1 MIAKYIGSIFHK
13 AVRQRC
19 VRALA
24 LWLPLLFAL
33 SSETAFARGHGASA
47 RLHYAES
54 ARPHRVRISAYMR
67 RHGVSAAVSVRSSR
81 VSKVYARTRHTY
93 ARHTHIYALHTHAH
107 AAPSRWRIA
116 AHASSRRGL
125 IRFAASRPAL
135 RFQGAGSASSSVVA
149 DAMRFVGAGNVT
161 GMRGPWCA
169 DYASMILRR
178 TGHRPLAGRSVS
190 AAFAYGPRVRQPK
203 PGDLVVINTRA
214 GYARHVGFFAGWD
227 HGQMVMVSGNWGHRV
242 SVAPISPS
250 AVAAFIGV

>member
-1 MIAKYIGSIFHK
+1 MIANYIGSIFHK

-19 VRALA
+19 VCALA

-33 SSETAFARGHGASA
+33 SSETAFARDHVVRTSASA
-47 RLHYAES
+47 RLHYVAT
-54 ARPHRVRISAYMR
+54 AHPHRVGMTAYAHR
-67 RHGVSAAVSVRSSR
+67 YGALAAASVRSSR
-81 VSKVYARTRHTY
+81 VRAANVRTRHIR
-93 ARHTHIYALHTHAH
+93 AF
-107 AAPSRWRIA
+107 AAPSRRRFTA
-116 AHASSRRGL
+116 YASPQRRL
-125 IRFAASRPAL
+125 IRFAASQPAL
-135 RFQGAGSASSSVVA
+135 RLQGVTTASSSVVA

-214 GYARHVGFFAGWD
+214 GYAQHVGFFAGWN

-242 SVAPISPS
+242 SVAPISPR